1 MASKSKS
8 SNIKL
13 LTPDIIDAG
22 GNLKDPYKGFIA
34 MSKYARW
41 MEDKGRRETWVE
53 TVDRYVD
60 YMVKVQEKRGVSVD
74 ADLAED
80 IRHAIRYQH
89 LMPSMRAM
97 MTAGPALDRNHIAA
111 YNCSFVAVDSL
122 RAFDEAL
129 IILMHGTGVGFSVES
144 KYVSKLPEVAESFHK
159 TDTVVVVEDSKEGWA
174 KAFKEFLSLSWA
186 GMIPQYDVSKVR
198 PRGARLKTFGGRASG
213 PQPLVDLFEF
223 TGDILKEA
231 AGRKL
236 TPLEAHDIIC
246 KVGEIVVVGGV
257 RRSAL
262 ISLGDLKDTEMAEA
276 KSGAW
281 WVKNPQRALAN
292 NSAVYTSKPNMET
305 FFREWKNLYD
315 SKSGERGIVNLD
327 AFHKQAEKWG
337 RRDSKLIAGTNPCFT
352 GDALL
357 MTSTGWT
364 SFKDAYLT
372 EEPQSIMVDGRVSY
386 EPSPDAKENPENW
399 KIDLKVKHAP
409 TVMEASQVFL
419 TQRDADIVKV
429 ATTSGLEVRTT
440 PDHLFATKNGMKRA
454 DELTD
459 SDKILVTRGSLPT
472 NSLPRLPRIRRDID
486 AFLMGLIAGDGTIS
500 KGKIT
505 EKVYVDLWGDD
516 RFLAPQIEEWIS
528 DLFEE
533 YRGVHVSGSNRP
545 FSAFD
550 HSEVESANKVRI
562 GSSFLAAYLK
572 STYGF
577 SKVSK
582 HSVPSEFVANA
593 TSTSARYYVAGLAF
607 ADGTVNHYSKVGSS
621 SIRIAQSNL
630 QMLQD
635 VQRIALSNGMFSSLY
650 LRKKAGPNMTIKGV
664 TYETQDHYELVFMGA
679 AYEFTKFIGFGP
691 SIKQDR
697 AESVFLKPS
706 QKQAAYTSVSSVSF
720 DGVED
725 VYCLKEDKRRILSA
739 NGLTARRCGEI
750 LLRHMGFCNLTEV
763 VAYAEDTP
771 ETLRE
776 KVRLATILGTW
787 QASLTNFKY
796 LRRKWKDNAED
807 EALLGVSLT
816 GVYGNSLLSGSE
828 GLDKLAELLDTLREY
843 AVEVN
848 AAEAKRIGIS
858 PSAAI
863 TCNKPSGTVSQLVGV
878 SSGIHPWHAQRYIR
892 RVRASNSDPLTQLMK
907 DAGVPN
913 EPELNKPQDTTVF
926 EFPLEA
932 PEGAILQEHT
942 TALDHLRLWQVYR
955 NHWTEHNPSAT
966 ITVEEHEWL
975 EVGAFVYENFD
986 DMAGVSFLPGQG
998 NHTYQQ
1004 APFEKVTLEE
1014 FTDLKQRSAVVPWSQ
1029 LPEYE
1034 MQDNTTS
1041 SQELACVSGVCEVV
1055 GLDASPTEAVNVPT
1069 IDLNKI

>member
-13 LTPDIIDAG
+13 PTPDIIDAG

-41 MEDKGRRETWVE
+41 MESKGRRETWVE

-198 PRGARLKTFGGRASG
+198 PKGARLKTFGGRASG

-262 ISLGDLKDTEMAEA
+262 ISLGDLKDTDMAEA

-292 NSAVYTSKPNMET
+292 NSAVYNSKPNMET

-327 AFHKQAEKWG
+327 AFHKQAEKSG
-337 RRDSKLIAGTNPCFT
+337 RRDSKLIAGTNP
-352 GDALL
+352 
-357 MTSTGWT
+357 
-364 SFKDAYLT
+364 
-372 EEPQSIMVDGRVSY
+372 
-386 EPSPDAKENPENW
+386 
-399 KIDLKVKHAP
+399 
-409 TVMEASQVFL
+409 
-419 TQRDADIVKV
+419 
-429 ATTSGLEVRTT
+429 
-440 PDHLFATKNGMKRA
+440 
-454 DELTD
+454 
-459 SDKILVTRGSLPT
+459 
-472 NSLPRLPRIRRDID
+472 
-486 AFLMGLIAGDGTIS
+486 
-500 KGKIT
+500 
-505 EKVYVDLWGDD
+505 
-516 RFLAPQIEEWIS
+516 
-528 DLFEE
+528 
-533 YRGVHVSGSNRP
+533 
-545 FSAFD
+545 
-550 HSEVESANKVRI
+550 
-562 GSSFLAAYLK
+562 
-572 STYGF
+572 
-577 SKVSK
+577 
-582 HSVPSEFVANA
+582 
-593 TSTSARYYVAGLAF
+593 
-607 ADGTVNHYSKVGSS
+607 
-621 SIRIAQSNL
+621 
-630 QMLQD
+630 
-635 VQRIALSNGMFSSLY
+635 
-650 LRKKAGPNMTIKGV
+650 
-664 TYETQDHYELVFMGA
+664 
-679 AYEFTKFIGFGP
+679 
-691 SIKQDR
+691 
-697 AESVFLKPS
+697 
-706 QKQAAYTSVSSVSF
+706 
-720 DGVED
+720 
-725 VYCLKEDKRRILSA
+725 
-739 NGLTARRCGEI
+739 CGEI

-816 GVYGNSLLSGSE
+816 GVYGNPLLSGSE
-828 GLDKLAELLDTLREY
+828 GLDKLAVLLDTLREY